1 MLFLKLLISVGILL
15 GASEVAKRSAL
26 LGALILALPLVSMLS
41 MVWLYVDT
49 KDTAKVSEFARDIF
63 YLVPP
68 SLLFFLPFLVESR
81 THWGFWLN
89 FFIGIFI
96 MLAGMGAIK
105 FLLK

>member
-1 MLFLKLLISVGILL
+1 MLFLKFAISVLILL

-41 MVWLYVDT
+41 MVWLYLDT
-49 KDTAKVSEFARDIF
+49 RDAAKVSEFARDIF

-68 SLLFFLPFLVESR
+68 SLLFFLPFLVASR
-81 THWGFWLN
+81 THWSFWQN

-96 MLAGMGAIK
+96 MILGMVAIK